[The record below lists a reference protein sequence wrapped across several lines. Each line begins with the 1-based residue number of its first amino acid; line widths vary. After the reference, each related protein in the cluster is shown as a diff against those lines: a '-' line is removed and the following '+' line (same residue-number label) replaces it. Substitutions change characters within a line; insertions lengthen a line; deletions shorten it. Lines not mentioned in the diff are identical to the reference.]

1 MLNKPKTVLSFLATA
16 LITIAFCAQGAQA
29 VPLGGTIEF
38 VGFGSITSTNGNTT
52 TIDFSDAMWTAS
64 GTGDYSNTAGI
75 QTTFKSINYT
85 GTGANALLAGSVS
98 PLWTFNLG
106 ATTYSFELTGVS
118 FAYAGSG
125 ISTLAGS
132 GIASITG
139 YDPTP
144 GSFVFGSVFQFV
156 SGAATSVP
164 DGGSTIALLGLALVG
179 VEGMRRRL
187 RSAFGN
193 ASKA

>member
-1 MLNKPKTVLSFLATA
+1 MINKPKTVLSFLATA
-16 LITIAFCAQGAQA
+16 LITFAFCGQGAQA
-29 VPLGGTIEF
+29 VPIGGTIEF
-38 VGFGSITSTNGNTT
+38 VGFGGSTTTNGNTT

-85 GTGANALLAGSVS
+85 GTGANALLAGPVS
-98 PLWTFNLG
+98 PLWTFKLG

-118 FAYAGSG
+118 FAYNGSA

-179 VEGMRRRL
+179 VEGLRRRL

-193 ASKA
+193 VSKV